1 MMATRTRGRYHCVVC
16 SEECDRRAVRCGDCG
31 RMTHIDCVRFCEY
44 VLDVRPIDF
53 VCRTC
58 VYNGDDYDWEKA
70 LIRLVCIYYE
80 TLYGYV
86 TVMWTASSP
95 ENTEPNHFVL
105 LVPYRHASP
114 QAYLTLA
121 LSHLQSLSSAQPITR
136 KMTSQTLHLRQPVT
150 YTARRW
156 KRLRMSRRKR

>member
-1 MMATRTRGRYHCVVC
+1 
-16 SEECDRRAVRCGDCG
+16 
-31 RMTHIDCVRFCEY
+31 MTHIDCVRFCEY

-105 LVPYRHASP
+105 LVPYRQSTGLPYTCSQSP
-114 QAYLTLA
+114 PVSLECPADNAKDDEPDTAPEATGHIHSAEMEEAENVSTEKVMCSAIPVDIRLT
-121 LSHLQSLSSAQPITR
+121 
-136 KMTSQTLHLRQPVT
+136 KNVKVVTLHT
-150 YTARRW
+150 C
-156 KRLRMSRRKR
+156 RKCVLCV